1 MLDDLN
7 KMVPDLNEEDKRKIY
22 EGINASSSNK
32 GVNIFKRQYGLI
44 LLGLAL
50 LIAIIVPIGI
60 VLGTGNNN
68 QKIDD
73 PSTVTPSD
81 DNKGGSNNNGGN
93 NSGGNNSGNTGNN
106 SSNNSGGNN
115 SGNTGNN
122 SSYNVN
128 TNYSLNEREIIGV
141 AAFKEFDKN
150 ENIKLKSNTYSINE
164 LLNDATKDETNEGN
178 EEAPMVYSY
187 PFEYVKIHS
196 AYKFNINVEDI
207 ADKGAK
213 QVIESSC
220 GLGELEVVV
229 AQFST
234 FEDDEGIKKPMI
246 SPEYLISIRGYNGF
260 YTILENSASFTYG
273 SETRAFSSHKR
284 IGTNEITKDFTP
296 PILTIYL
303 RVNKAYGTY
312 YVCFKLS
319 EDIMDIYQYDQS
331 QAFKNITDIENVEAD
346 TLYSVHELTEFK
358 TKAVEVTVKN
368 IVDSRYIE
376 VNSNCRLRAVVISPY
391 TVSPNDAFIPLADG
405 TILQF
410 EVGATLIVEYDELY
424 GSYDPV
430 IIVANIITLK

>member
-1 MLDDLN
+1 MNNMLDDLN
-7 KMVPDLNEEDKRKIY
+7 KMVPDLDEEDKSKIY
-22 EGINASSSNK
+22 DGLNAKSSNK
-32 GVNIFKRQYGLI
+32 GINIFKRQYGLI

-81 DNKGGSNNNGGN
+81 DNKGGSTGNNGGN
-93 NSGGNNSGNTGNN
+93 TG
-106 SSNNSGGNN
+106 N

-141 AAFKEFDKN
+141 AAFREFDKN
-150 ENIKLKSNTYSINE
+150 ENIKLTSNTYSINE
-164 LLNDATKDETNEGN
+164 LLTDETKDETNQGN
-178 EEAPMVYSY
+178 DEEPMVYSY

-229 AQFST
+229 AQFTT
-234 FEDDEGIKKPMI
+234 FEDDEGIKKPI
-246 SPEYLISIRGYNGF
+246 ILPEYLISIRGYNGL

-303 RVNKAYGTY
+303 RVNKTYGTY

-319 EDIMDIYQYDQS
+319 ENILDIYQYDQS
-331 QAFKNITDIENVEAD
+331 QAFKNTTDVEDVEAD
-346 TLYSVHELTEFK
+346 TLYSVYELTEFK

-391 TVSPNDAFIPLADG
+391 TVSPNDAFILLSNS
-405 TILQF
+405 TILHF